1 MDGGPFDSDAA
12 AILERM
18 AAAGSRSLSELGVA
32 GARDLMENMP
42 RPPGPQMES
51 IEDVVLPGPYGPL
64 LVRLYR
70 PSSGEVPPAIVFFH
84 GGGMVMGNVDSYDHL
99 ARQLAAACSAVVASV
114 DYRLAPEYK
123 YPTATD
129 EAYFAT
135 QWIFEHASEVGCD
148 ARRVAVAGDSAGGC
162 LAAAVCLMARDRR
175 GPAIL
180 AQLLVYP
187 GVDRDYEQPSIHEFA
202 DGPILTLPDIIWMK
216 DAYLGTGDSPDHPY
230 AVPANCADLSNLP
243 EAILVTAANDP
254 IRDGCEK
261 YGLRLRDAGV
271 QTALLRYPG
280 VYHGFFSQGHLLH
293 RARVAMGEVAA
304 LMRTKF
310 DLPKMD
316 DHVPSPIESGGRR
329 FTS

>member
-1 MDGGPFDSDAA
+1 MNGGPFDSDAA
-12 AILERM
+12 AILERT

-70 PSSGEVPPAIVFFH
+70 PSSSEVPPAIVFFH
-84 GGGMVMGNVDSYDHL
+84 GGGMVMGSVDSYDHL
-99 ARQLAAACSAVVASV
+99 ARQLAAACSAMVASV

-129 EAYFAT
+129 EAHFAT

-216 DAYLGTGDSPDHPY
+216 AAYLGTGDSPDHPY
-230 AVPANCADLSNLP
+230 AVPANCADLTNLP
-243 EAILVTAANDP
+243 EAILVIAANDP

-316 DHVPSPIESGGRR
+316 DHIPSPIESGGRR
-329 FTS
+329 FKS

>member
-1 MDGGPFDSDAA
+1 MNGGPFDPDAA

-32 GARDLMENMP
+32 GVRDLMENMP

-51 IEDVVLPGPYGPL
+51 VEDVQLAGPHGPL

-70 PSSGEVPPAIVFFH
+70 PSSDRVSPAIVFFH
-84 GGGMVMGNVDSYDHL
+84 GGGMVMGSVDSYDHL
-99 ARQLAAACSAVVASV
+99 ARQLAASCSAVVASV
-114 DYRLAPEYK
+114 DYRLAPEHK

-135 QWIFEHASEVGCD
+135 QWIFEHAGEVGCD
-148 ARRVAVAGDSAGGC
+148 ARRVAVGGDSAGGC
-162 LAAAVCLMARDRR
+162 LAAAVCLMARDRG
-175 GPAIL
+175 GPSIV

-187 GVDRDYEQPSIHEFA
+187 GVDRDYELPSIHEFA
-202 DGPILTLPDIIWMK
+202 DGPILTLPDIVWMK

-230 AVPANCADLSNLP
+230 AVPANCADLSDLP
-243 EAILVTAANDP
+243 EAIVVTAANDP

-280 VYHGFFSQGHLLH
+280 VYHGFFSQGHLLR
-293 RARVAMGEVAA
+293 RAQMAMGEVAA

-310 DLPKMD
+310 DLARMD
-316 DHVPSPIESGGRR
+316 DHVPNPNGSGGRR
-329 FTS
+329 PKS